1 MTVTPG
7 TPQATAAP
15 KLEAEMAVRLN
26 DPVHGQA
33 ERIRLRLHLQ
43 NLQAQLRAQA
53 ESGLPVATY
62 AQLQAARQA
71 VDAAPRLR
79 APGASPS
86 PHCAAM
92 RERGGRR
99 EATQGVF
106 HFRRSAPGSPYT
118 PRPHHRTAWPDS
130 PR

>member
-15 KLEAEMAVRLN
+15 ELEAEMAVRLN

-71 VDAAPRLR
+71 VDAALNILSQVSAGFSDPD
-79 APGASPS
+79 AGMAAGPIPS
-86 PHCAAM
+86 S
-92 RERGGRR
+92 
-99 EATQGVF
+99 VF
-106 HFRRSAPGSPYT
+106 FKR
-118 PRPHHRTAWPDS
+118 
-130 PR
+130 